1 MRVNLADVIDAIDTI
16 NEDETYF
23 YSIQDEEIVYV
34 LEDDEDDEFF
44 IPLPTKEEVNDYQNM
59 VNFTESIEDDKKC
72 DWFENAIHGKGAFR
86 RFRATLERFG
96 METEWYDY
104 LEACHRELAIEWCE
118 QHGIVYDTSVRSEEV
133 DDDWDEEDV
142 VVERKPIKQVQIPLR
157 FVHIDEDNYM
167 SALSLCDIYLQE
179 LDQYEGVSSSSD
191 YDRAQDYLEEA
202 LEEKDIYVLS
212 DHGRFIA
219 MAICRMNGCITTI
232 TDLCVV
238 KDKRRS
244 GVARQLVQEIQKEE
258 VETLQFEVPTNN
270 PIMHAF
276 LQAIGYAKV
285 IHTTYTKW

>member
-59 VNFTESIEDDKKC
+59 VNFTETIEDDKKR

-285 IHTTYTKW
+285 IHTTYTK

>member
-23 YSIQDEEIVYV
+23 YSIQDEEIVYA
-34 LEDDEDDEFF
+34 LDDGEDEEFL
-44 IPLPTKEEVNDYQNM
+44 IPLPTKQEVNDYQNM
-59 VNFTESIEDDKKC
+59 VNFTETIEDDKKR

-118 QHGIVYDTSVRSEEV
+118 QHGIVYDTSARCEEV
-133 DDDWDEEDV
+133 DDDWVEEDV
-142 VVERKPIKQVQIPLR
+142 VAEKEPIKQVQIPLR
-157 FVHIDEDNYM
+157 FIRIDEDNYM
-167 SALSLCDIYLQE
+167 SALSLCDTYLQE
-179 LDQYEGVSSSSD
+179 LDQYAGLSSSSD
-191 YDRAQDYLEEA
+191 YDRAQNYLEEA

-219 MAICRMNGCITTI
+219 MAICRMNGSVTTI

-244 GVARQLVQEIQKEE
+244 GVARQLVQEIQNKE
-258 VETLQFEVPTNN
+258 VEPLQFEVPINN
-270 PIMHAF
+270 LTMHAF

-285 IHTTYTKW
+285 IHTTYSK

>member
-1 MRVNLADVIDAIDTI
+1 MKVNLLDVIDAIDTI

-23 YSIQDEEIVYV
+23 YSIQDEEIVYA
-34 LEDDEDDEFF
+34 LDDGEDEEFF
-44 IPLPTKEEVNDYQNM
+44 IPLPTKQEVNDYQNM
-59 VNFTESIEDDKKC
+59 VNFTETIEDDKKR

-118 QHGIVYDTSVRSEEV
+118 QHGIVYDMTARREEV
-133 DDDWDEEDV
+133 DDDWVEEDV
-142 VVERKPIKQVQIPLR
+142 VAEKEPIKQVQIPLH
-157 FVHIDEDNYM
+157 FVRIDEDNYM
-167 SALSLCDIYLQE
+167 SALSLCDTYLQE
-179 LDQYEGVSSSSD
+179 LDQYAGLSSSSD
-191 YDRAQDYLEEA
+191 YDRAQNYLEEA

-219 MAICRMNGCITTI
+219 MAICRMNGCVTTI

-238 KDKRRS
+238 KDKRLS
-244 GVARQLVQEIQKEE
+244 GVARQLVREIQKVE
-258 VETLQFEVPTNN
+258 VHPLQFEVPTNN

-285 IHTTYTKW
+285 IHTTYSK

>member
-1 MRVNLADVIDAIDTI
+1 MKVNLLDVLDAIDTI

-59 VNFTESIEDDKKC
+59 VNFTESIEDDKKR

-104 LEACHRELAIEWCE
+104 LEACHRELAIDWCE
-118 QHGIVYDTSVRSEEV
+118 QHGIVYDTSVRHEEV
-133 DDDWDEEDV
+133 DDNWDEEDV
-142 VVERKPIKQVQIPLR
+142 VAEKEPVKQVQIPLR
-157 FVHIDEDNYM
+157 FVRIDENNYM
-167 SALSLCDIYLQE
+167 SALSLCDTYLQE
-179 LDQYEGVSSSSD
+179 LDQYAGLSTSSD
-191 YDRAQDYLEEA
+191 YDRAQNYLEEA
-202 LEEKDIYVLS
+202 LEEKDIYVLG

-219 MAICRMNGCITTI
+219 MAICRMNGSVTTI
-232 TDLCVV
+232 SDLCVV

-258 VETLQFEVPTNN
+258 VEPLQFEVPTNN

-285 IHTTYTKW
+285 IHTTYSK

>member
-59 VNFTESIEDDKKC
+59 VNFTESIEDDKKR

-118 QHGIVYDTSVRSEEV
+118 QHGIVYDTSVRSEEI

-157 FVHIDEDNYM
+157 FVRIDEDNYM
-167 SALSLCDIYLQE
+167 SALSLCDTYLQE
-179 LDQYEGVSSSSD
+179 LDHCAGVSSSSD

-219 MAICRMNGCITTI
+219 MAICRMNGSITTI

-244 GVARQLVQEIQKEE
+244 GIARQLVQEIQKEE

-276 LQAIGYAKV
+276 LQAIGYAKI
-285 IHTTYTKW
+285 IHTTYTK

>member
-59 VNFTESIEDDKKC
+59 VNFTESIEDDKKR

-118 QHGIVYDTSVRSEEV
+118 QHGIVYDTSVRSEEI

-167 SALSLCDIYLQE
+167 SALSLCDTYLQE
-179 LDQYEGVSSSSD
+179 LDHCAGVSSSSD

-232 TDLCVV
+232 TDLYVV

-258 VETLQFEVPTNN
+258 VETLQFEIPTNN

-285 IHTTYTKW
+285 IHTTYTK

>member
-1 MRVNLADVIDAIDTI
+1 MKVNLMDVIDAIDTI

-59 VNFTESIEDDKKC
+59 VNFTETIEDDKKR
-72 DWFENAIHGKGAFR
+72 DWFENAIRGKGAFR

-96 METEWYDY
+96 METAWYDY
-104 LEACHRELAIEWCE
+104 LEASHRELAIEWCE

-142 VVERKPIKQVQIPLR
+142 VKEKEPIKQIQIPLR
-157 FVHIDEDNYM
+157 FVRIDEDNYM
-167 SALSLCDIYLQE
+167 SALSLCDTYLQE
-179 LDQYEGVSSSSD
+179 LDQYEGVASSSD

-202 LEEKDIYVLS
+202 LEEKDMYVLS

-219 MAICRMNGCITTI
+219 MAICRMDGCVTTI
-232 TDLCVV
+232 KDLCVV

-244 GVARQLVQEIQKEE
+244 GVARKLISEIQKEE
-258 VETLQFEVPTNN
+258 LQPLQFEVPTNN

-276 LQAIGYAKV
+276 LQAIGYAK
-285 IHTTYTKW
+285 ILHTTYTK

>member
-1 MRVNLADVIDAIDTI
+1 MKVNLLDVIDAIDTI
-16 NEDETYF
+16 NEEETYF
-23 YSIQDEEIVYV
+23 YSIQDEEIVYA
-34 LEDDEDDEFF
+34 LDDGEDEEFF
-44 IPLPTKEEVNDYQNM
+44 IPLPTKQEVNDYQNM
-59 VNFTESIEDDKKC
+59 VNFTETIEDDKKR

-86 RFRATLERFG
+86 RFRATLQRFG

-118 QHGIVYDTSVRSEEV
+118 QHGIVYDTSVRSEVV

-157 FVHIDEDNYM
+157 FVRVDEDNYM

-179 LDQYEGVSSSSD
+179 LDQYAGVSSFSD
-191 YDRAQDYLEEA
+191 YERAQDYLEEA

-219 MAICRMNGCITTI
+219 MAICRMNGSITTI

-244 GVARQLVQEIQKEE
+244 GIARQLVHEIQKEE
-258 VETLQFEVPTNN
+258 VEPLQFEVPTNN

-285 IHTTYTKW
+285 IHTTYSK

>member
-59 VNFTESIEDDKKC
+59 VNFTESIEDDKKR

-86 RFRATLERFG
+86 RFRAILERFG

-157 FVHIDEDNYM
+157 FVRIDEDNYM
-167 SALSLCDIYLQE
+167 SALSLCDTYLQE
-179 LDQYEGVSSSSD
+179 LDQYAGLSSSSD
-191 YDRAQDYLEEA
+191 YDRAQNYLEEA

-219 MAICRMNGCITTI
+219 MAICRRNGSVTTI

-244 GVARQLVQEIQKEE
+244 GVARQLVREIQKAE
-258 VETLQFEVPTNN
+258 VYPLQFEIPTNN
-270 PIMHAF
+270 SIMHAF

-285 IHTTYTKW
+285 IHTTYTK

>member
-59 VNFTESIEDDKKC
+59 VNFTESIEDDKKR

-86 RFRATLERFG
+86 RFHATLERFG

-118 QHGIVYDTSVRSEEV
+118 QHGIVYDTSVRSEEI

-142 VVERKPIKQVQIPLR
+142 VVERKPIKQVQILYTR

-167 SALSLCDIYLQE
+167 SALSLCDTYLQE
-179 LDQYEGVSSSSD
+179 LDQYAGLSPSSD

-285 IHTTYTKW
+285 IHTTYTK

>member
-59 VNFTESIEDDKKC
+59 VNFTESIEDDKKR

-118 QHGIVYDTSVRSEEV
+118 QHGVVYDTSVRSEEV

-142 VVERKPIKQVQIPLR
+142 VVEKKPIKQVQIPLR
-157 FVHIDEDNYM
+157 FVRIDEDNYM
-167 SALSLCDIYLQE
+167 SALSLCDTYLQE

-285 IHTTYTKW
+285 IHTTYTK

>member
-1 MRVNLADVIDAIDTI
+1 MKVNLADVVDAIDTI

-44 IPLPTKEEVNDYQNM
+44 IPLPTKEEVNDYQIM
-59 VNFTESIEDDKKC
+59 VNFTETIEDDKKR
-72 DWFENAIHGKGAFR
+72 DWFENAIRGKGAFR

-96 METEWYDY
+96 METAWYDF
-104 LEACHRELAIEWCE
+104 LEASHRELAIEWCE
-118 QHGIVYDTSVRSEEV
+118 QHGIVYDTSLRNEEV

-142 VVERKPIKQVQIPLR
+142 VKEKEPVKQIQIPLR
-157 FVHIDEDNYM
+157 FVRIDDDNYM
-167 SALSLCDIYLQE
+167 SALSLCDTYLQE
-179 LDQYEGVSSSSD
+179 LDRYAGVSSSSD

-202 LEEKDIYVLS
+202 LEEKDMYVLS

-219 MAICRMNGCITTI
+219 MAICRMDGCVTTI

-244 GVARQLVQEIQKEE
+244 GVARKLISEIQKEE
-258 VETLQFEVPTNN
+258 VQPLQFEVPTNN
-270 PIMHAF
+270 PNMHAF
-276 LQAIGYAKV
+276 LQAIGYAKI
-285 IHTTYTKW
+285 IHTTYTK

>member
-23 YSIQDEEIVYV
+23 YSIQDEEIVYA

-59 VNFTESIEDDKKC
+59 VNFTETIEDDKKR

-118 QHGIVYDTSVRSEEV
+118 QHGIVYDTSVRREEV
-133 DDDWDEEDV
+133 DDWDEEN
-142 VVERKPIKQVQIPLR
+142 VVEKKEPIKQVQIPLR
-157 FVHIDEDNYM
+157 FVRVDEDNYM
-167 SALSLCDIYLQE
+167 SALSLCDTYLQE
-179 LDQYEGVSSSSD
+179 LNQYAGVSSFSD

-219 MAICRMNGCITTI
+219 MAICKMNGCITTI

-244 GVARQLVQEIQKEE
+244 GVARQLVQKIQDEEIEP
-258 VETLQFEVPTNN
+258 LQFEVPTNN
-270 PIMHAF
+270 PTMHAF

-285 IHTTYTKW
+285 IHTTYSK

>member
-285 IHTTYTKW
+285 IHTTYTK

>member
-1 MRVNLADVIDAIDTI
+1 MKVNLLDVIDAIDTI

-23 YSIQDEEIVYV
+23 YSIQDEEIVYA
-34 LEDDEDDEFF
+34 LDDGEDEEFF
-44 IPLPTKEEVNDYQNM
+44 IPLPTKQEVNDYQNM
-59 VNFTESIEDDKKC
+59 VNFTETIEDDKKR

-118 QHGIVYDTSVRSEEV
+118 QHGIVYDMTARCEEV
-133 DDDWDEEDV
+133 DDDWVEEDV

-179 LDQYEGVSSSSD
+179 LDQYAGVSSSSD

-270 PIMHAF
+270 PIMLAF
-276 LQAIGYAKV
+276 LQAIGYAKI
-285 IHTTYTKW
+285 IHTTYTK

>member
-59 VNFTESIEDDKKC
+59 VNFTESIEDDKKR

-285 IHTTYTKW
+285 IHTTYTK

>member
-23 YSIQDEEIVYV
+23 YSIQDEEIVYA

-59 VNFTESIEDDKKC
+59 VNFTETIEDDKKR

-118 QHGIVYDTSVRSEEV
+118 QHGIIYDTSVRSEEV

-142 VVERKPIKQVQIPLR
+142 VEKKEPIKQVQIPLR
-157 FVHIDEDNYM
+157 FVRVDEDNYM
-167 SALSLCDIYLQE
+167 SALSLCDTYLQE
-179 LDQYEGVSSSSD
+179 LNQYAGVSSFSD

-219 MAICRMNGCITTI
+219 MAICRMNDSITTI

-244 GVARQLVQEIQKEE
+244 GVARQLVQKIQDEE
-258 VETLQFEVPTNN
+258 VEPLQFEVPTNN
-270 PIMHAF
+270 PTMHAF
-276 LQAIGYAKV
+276 LQAIGYTKV
-285 IHTTYTKW
+285 IHTTYSK

>member
-59 VNFTESIEDDKKC
+59 VNFTESIEDDKKR

-96 METEWYDY
+96 METEWYNY
-104 LEACHRELAIEWCE
+104 LDACHRELAIEWCE
-118 QHGIVYDTSVRSEEV
+118 QHGVVYDTSVRSEEV

-142 VVERKPIKQVQIPLR
+142 VVEKKPIKQVQIPLR
-157 FVHIDEDNYM
+157 FVRIDEDNYM
-167 SALSLCDIYLQE
+167 SALSLCDTYLQE

-285 IHTTYTKW
+285 IHTTYTK

>member
-1 MRVNLADVIDAIDTI
+1 MQVNLLDVIDAIDTI
-16 NEDETYF
+16 NEEETYF
-23 YSIQDEEIVYV
+23 YSIQDEEIVYA
-34 LEDDEDDEFF
+34 LDDGEDEEFF
-44 IPLPTKEEVNDYQNM
+44 IPLPTKQEVNDYQNM
-59 VNFTESIEDDKKC
+59 VNFTETIEDDKKR

-86 RFRATLERFG
+86 RFRATLQRFG

-118 QHGIVYDTSVRSEEV
+118 QHGIVYDMTARCEEV
-133 DDDWDEEDV
+133 DDDWVEEDV

-157 FVHIDEDNYM
+157 FVRVDEDNYM

-179 LDQYEGVSSSSD
+179 LDQYAGVSSFSD
-191 YDRAQDYLEEA
+191 YERAQDYLEEA

-219 MAICRMNGCITTI
+219 MAICRMNGSITTI

-244 GVARQLVQEIQKEE
+244 GIARQLVQEIQKEE
-258 VETLQFEVPTNN
+258 VEPLQFEVPTNN

-285 IHTTYTKW
+285 IHTTYSK

>member
-1 MRVNLADVIDAIDTI
+1 MKVNLLDVIDAIDTI

-23 YSIQDEEIVYV
+23 YSIQDEEIVYA
-34 LEDDEDDEFF
+34 LDDGEDEEFF
-44 IPLPTKEEVNDYQNM
+44 IPLPTKQEVNDYQNM
-59 VNFTESIEDDKKC
+59 VNFTETIEDDKKR

-118 QHGIVYDTSVRSEEV
+118 QHGIVYDMTARCEEV
-133 DDDWDEEDV
+133 DDNWIEEDV
-142 VVERKPIKQVQIPLR
+142 VAEKEPIKQVQIPLR
-157 FVHIDEDNYM
+157 FVRIDEDNYM
-167 SALSLCDIYLQE
+167 SALSLCDTYLQE
-179 LDQYEGVSSSSD
+179 LDHCAGVSSSSD

-244 GVARQLVQEIQKEE
+244 GVARQLVQEIQKAE
-258 VETLQFEVPTNN
+258 VHPLQFEVPTNN
-270 PIMHAF
+270 SIMHAF

-285 IHTTYTKW
+285 IHTTYSK

>member
-1 MRVNLADVIDAIDTI
+1 MDVIDAIDTI

-59 VNFTESIEDDKKC
+59 VNFTETIEDDKKR
-72 DWFENAIHGKGAFR
+72 DWFENAIRGKGAFR

-96 METEWYDY
+96 METEWYNY
-104 LEACHRELAIEWCE
+104 LEASHRELAIEWCE
-118 QHGIVYDTSVRSEEV
+118 QHGIVYDTSAQSEEV

-142 VVERKPIKQVQIPLR
+142 VKEKEPIKQIQIPLR
-157 FVHIDEDNYM
+157 FVRIDDDNYM
-167 SALSLCDIYLQE
+167 SALSLCDTYLQE
-179 LDQYEGVSSSSD
+179 LDQYEGISSSSD
-191 YDRAQDYLEEA
+191 YDRAKDYLEEA
-202 LEEKDIYVLS
+202 LEEKDMYVLS

-219 MAICRMNGCITTI
+219 MAICRMDGSVTTI

-244 GVARQLVQEIQKEE
+244 GVARKLISEIQKEE
-258 VETLQFEVPTNN
+258 VQPLQFEVPTNN

-276 LQAIGYAKV
+276 LQAIGYAKI
-285 IHTTYTKW
+285 IHTTYTK

>member
-59 VNFTESIEDDKKC
+59 VNFTESIEDDKKR

-118 QHGIVYDTSVRSEEV
+118 QHGVVYDTSVRSEEI

-157 FVHIDEDNYM
+157 FVRIDEDNYM
-167 SALSLCDIYLQE
+167 SALSLCDTYLQE
-179 LDQYEGVSSSSD
+179 LDQYAGLSSSSD
-191 YDRAQDYLEEA
+191 YDRAQNYLEEA

-212 DHGRFIA
+212 DHGRYIA
-219 MAICRMNGCITTI
+219 MAICRMNGIVTTI

-244 GVARQLVQEIQKEE
+244 GVARQLVQEIQNKE
-258 VETLQFEVPTNN
+258 VEPLQFEVPINN
-270 PIMHAF
+270 LTMHAF

-285 IHTTYTKW
+285 IHTTYSK

>member
-59 VNFTESIEDDKKC
+59 VNFTETIEDDKKR

-104 LEACHRELAIEWCE
+104 LEACHRELAIDWCE
-118 QHGIVYDTSVRSEEV
+118 QHGIVYDTSVRHEEV

-157 FVHIDEDNYM
+157 FVRIDEDNYM
-167 SALSLCDIYLQE
+167 SALSLCDTYLQE
-179 LDQYEGVSSSSD
+179 LDQYAGLSTSSD
-191 YDRAQDYLEEA
+191 YDRAQNYLEEA

-219 MAICRMNGCITTI
+219 MAICRMNGSVTTI

-244 GVARQLVQEIQKEE
+244 GVARQLVQEIQKAE
-258 VETLQFEVPTNN
+258 VHPLQFEVPTNN
-270 PIMHAF
+270 SIMHAF

-285 IHTTYTKW
+285 IHTTYSK

>member
-1 MRVNLADVIDAIDTI
+1 MKVNLLDVIDAIDTI

-23 YSIQDEEIVYV
+23 YSIQDEEIVYA
-34 LEDDEDDEFF
+34 LDDGEDDEFF
-44 IPLPTKEEVNDYQNM
+44 IPLPTKDEVNDYQNM
-59 VNFTESIEDDKKC
+59 VNFTETIEDDKKR

-118 QHGIVYDTSVRSEEV
+118 QHGIVYDMTARREEV
-133 DDDWDEEDV
+133 DDDWVEEDV
-142 VVERKPIKQVQIPLR
+142 VAEKEPIKQVQIPLR
-157 FVHIDEDNYM
+157 FVRIDEDNYM
-167 SALSLCDIYLQE
+167 SALSLCDTYLQE
-179 LDQYEGVSSSSD
+179 RDQYAGLSSSSD
-191 YDRAQDYLEEA
+191 YDRAQNYLEEA

-219 MAICRMNGCITTI
+219 MAICRMNGCVTTI

-258 VETLQFEVPTNN
+258 VEPLQFEVPTNN

-285 IHTTYTKW
+285 IHTTYSK

>member
-1 MRVNLADVIDAIDTI
+1 MKVNLLDVIDAIDTI

-23 YSIQDEEIVYV
+23 YSIQDEEIVYA
-34 LEDDEDDEFF
+34 LDDGADEEFF
-44 IPLPTKEEVNDYQNM
+44 IPLPTKQEVNDYQNM
-59 VNFTESIEDDKKC
+59 VNFTETIEDDKKR

-118 QHGIVYDTSVRSEEV
+118 QHGIVYDTSARCEEV
-133 DDDWDEEDV
+133 DDDWVEEDV
-142 VVERKPIKQVQIPLR
+142 VAEKEPIKQVQIPLR
-157 FVHIDEDNYM
+157 FVRIDEDNYM
-167 SALSLCDIYLQE
+167 SALSLCDTYLQE
-179 LDQYEGVSSSSD
+179 LDQYAGVSSSSD
-191 YDRAQDYLEEA
+191 YDRAQNYLEEA

-219 MAICRMNGCITTI
+219 MAICRMNGSVTTI

-238 KDKRRS
+238 KDKRLN

-258 VETLQFEVPTNN
+258 VEPLQFEVPTNN

-276 LQAIGYAKV
+276 LQAIGYAIV
-285 IHTTYTKW
+285 IHTTYSK

>member
-1 MRVNLADVIDAIDTI
+1 MKVNLLDVIDAIDTI

-23 YSIQDEEIVYV
+23 YSIQDEEIVYA
-34 LEDDEDDEFF
+34 LDDGEDEEFF
-44 IPLPTKEEVNDYQNM
+44 IPLPTKQEVNDYQNM
-59 VNFTESIEDDKKC
+59 VNFTETIEDDKKR

-118 QHGIVYDTSVRSEEV
+118 QHGIVYDTSARCEEV
-133 DDDWDEEDV
+133 DDDWVEGDV
-142 VVERKPIKQVQIPLR
+142 VAEKEPIKQVQIPLR
-157 FVHIDEDNYM
+157 FVRIDEDNYM
-167 SALSLCDIYLQE
+167 SALSLCDTYLQE
-179 LDQYEGVSSSSD
+179 LDQYAGLSSSSD
-191 YDRAQDYLEEA
+191 YDRAQNYLEEA

-219 MAICRMNGCITTI
+219 IAICRMNGSVTTI

-258 VETLQFEVPTNN
+258 VEPLQFEVPTNN

-276 LQAIGYAKV
+276 LQAIGYTKV
-285 IHTTYTKW
+285 IHTTYTK

>member
-1 MRVNLADVIDAIDTI
+1 MRVNLADIIDAIDTI

-23 YSIQDEEIVYV
+23 YSIQDEEIVYA

-59 VNFTESIEDDKKC
+59 VNFTETIEDDKKR

-118 QHGIVYDTSVRSEEV
+118 QHGIVYDTSVRNEEV

-142 VVERKPIKQVQIPLR
+142 VEKKEPIKQVQIPLR
-157 FVHIDEDNYM
+157 FVRVDEDNYM
-167 SALSLCDIYLQE
+167 SALSLCDTYLQE
-179 LDQYEGVSSSSD
+179 LNQYAGISSFSD
-191 YDRAQDYLEEA
+191 YDCAQDYLEEA

-219 MAICRMNGCITTI
+219 MAICKMNGCITTI

-244 GVARQLVQEIQKEE
+244 GVARQLVQKIQDEE
-258 VETLQFEVPTNN
+258 VEPLQFEVPTNN
-270 PIMHAF
+270 LTMHAF

-285 IHTTYTKW
+285 IHTIYSK

>member
-1 MRVNLADVIDAIDTI
+1 MKVNLLDVIDAIDTI

-23 YSIQDEEIVYV
+23 YSIQDEEIVYA
-34 LEDDEDDEFF
+34 LDDGEDEEFF
-44 IPLPTKEEVNDYQNM
+44 ILLPTKQEVNDYQNM
-59 VNFTESIEDDKKC
+59 VNFTETIEDDKKR

-118 QHGIVYDTSVRSEEV
+118 QHGIVYDTSARCEEV
-133 DDDWDEEDV
+133 DDDWVEGDV
-142 VVERKPIKQVQIPLR
+142 VAEKEPIKQVQIPLR
-157 FVHIDEDNYM
+157 FIRIDEDNYM
-167 SALSLCDIYLQE
+167 SALSLCDTYLQE
-179 LDQYEGVSSSSD
+179 LDQYAGLSSSSD
-191 YDRAQDYLEEA
+191 YDRAQNYLEEA

-219 MAICRMNGCITTI
+219 MAICRMNGSVTTI

-258 VETLQFEVPTNN
+258 VEPLQFEVPTNN
-270 PIMHAF
+270 SIMHAF

-285 IHTTYTKW
+285 IHTTYSK

>member
-1 MRVNLADVIDAIDTI
+1 MKVNLLDVIDAIDTI

-23 YSIQDEEIVYV
+23 YSIQDEEIVYA
-34 LEDDEDDEFF
+34 LDDGEDEEFF
-44 IPLPTKEEVNDYQNM
+44 IPLPTKQEVNDYQNM
-59 VNFTESIEDDKKC
+59 VNFTETIEDDKKR

-118 QHGIVYDTSVRSEEV
+118 QHGIVYDTSARSEEV

-142 VVERKPIKQVQIPLR
+142 VVEKEPIKQVQIPLR
-157 FVHIDEDNYM
+157 FVRIDEDNYM

-179 LDQYEGVSSSSD
+179 LDQYAGLSSSSD
-191 YDRAQDYLEEA
+191 YDRAQNYLEEA

-212 DHGRFIA
+212 DHGRYIA
-219 MAICRMNGCITTI
+219 MAICRMNGSVTTI

-238 KDKRRS
+238 KDKRRC

-258 VETLQFEVPTNN
+258 VEPLQFEVPTNN
-270 PIMHAF
+270 SIMHAF

-285 IHTTYTKW
+285 IHTTYSK

>member
-59 VNFTESIEDDKKC
+59 VNFTETIEDDKKR

-118 QHGIVYDTSVRSEEV
+118 QHGIVYDTSARSEEV

-142 VVERKPIKQVQIPLR
+142 VVEKEPIKQVQIPLR
-157 FVHIDEDNYM
+157 FVRIDEDNYM
-167 SALSLCDIYLQE
+167 SALSLCDTYLQE
-179 LDQYEGVSSSSD
+179 LDQYAGLSSSSD
-191 YDRAQDYLEEA
+191 YDRAQNYLEEA

-219 MAICRMNGCITTI
+219 MAICRMNGSVTTI

-244 GVARQLVQEIQKEE
+244 GVARQLVQEIQNKE
-258 VETLQFEVPTNN
+258 VEPLQFEVPINN
-270 PIMHAF
+270 LTMHAF

-285 IHTTYTKW
+285 IHTTYSK

>member
-1 MRVNLADVIDAIDTI
+1 MKVNLLDVIDAIDTI

-23 YSIQDEEIVYV
+23 YSIQDEEIVYA
-34 LEDDEDDEFF
+34 LDDGEDEEFF
-44 IPLPTKEEVNDYQNM
+44 IPLPTKQEVNDYQNM
-59 VNFTESIEDDKKC
+59 VNFTETIEDDKKR

-118 QHGIVYDTSVRSEEV
+118 QHGIVYDMTARCEEV
-133 DDDWDEEDV
+133 DDNWIEEDV
-142 VVERKPIKQVQIPLR
+142 VAEKEPIKQVQIPLR
-157 FVHIDEDNYM
+157 FVRIDEDNYM
-167 SALSLCDIYLQE
+167 SALSLCDTYLQE
-179 LDQYEGVSSSSD
+179 LDHCAGVSSSSD

-258 VETLQFEVPTNN
+258 VEPLQFEVPTNN
-270 PIMHAF
+270 PTMHAF
-276 LQAIGYAKV
+276 LQAIGYAK
-285 IHTTYTKW
+285 ILHTTYTK

>member
-1 MRVNLADVIDAIDTI
+1 MKVNLADVIDAIDTI

-44 IPLPTKEEVNDYQNM
+44 IPLPTKEEVNDYQIM
-59 VNFTESIEDDKKC
+59 VNFTETIEDDKKR
-72 DWFENAIHGKGAFR
+72 DWFENAIRGKGAFR

-104 LEACHRELAIEWCE
+104 LEASHRELAIEWCE
-118 QHGIVYDTSVRSEEV
+118 QHGIVYDTSIQSEEV
-133 DDDWDEEDV
+133 DDDWGEEDV
-142 VVERKPIKQVQIPLR
+142 VKEKEPIKQIQIPLR
-157 FVHIDEDNYM
+157 FVRIDDDNYM
-167 SALSLCDIYLQE
+167 SVLSLCDTYLQE
-179 LDQYEGVSSSSD
+179 LDQYAGVSSSSD

-202 LEEKDIYVLS
+202 LEEKDMYVLS

-219 MAICRMNGCITTI
+219 MAICRMDGSVTTI

-244 GVARQLVQEIQKEE
+244 GVARKLISEIQKEE
-258 VETLQFEVPTNN
+258 LQPLQFEVPTNN
-270 PIMHAF
+270 PNMHAF
-276 LQAIGYAKV
+276 LQAIGYAK
-285 IHTTYTKW
+285 ILHTTYTK

>member
-1 MRVNLADVIDAIDTI
+1 MKVNLLDVIDAIDTI

-23 YSIQDEEIVYV
+23 YSIQDEEIVYA
-34 LEDDEDDEFF
+34 LDDGEDEEFF
-44 IPLPTKEEVNDYQNM
+44 IPLPTKQEVNDYQNM
-59 VNFTESIEDDKKC
+59 VNFTESIEDDKKR

-118 QHGIVYDTSVRSEEV
+118 QHGIVYDMTARCEEV
-133 DDDWDEEDV
+133 DDDWVEEDV
-142 VVERKPIKQVQIPLR
+142 VVEKEPIKQVHIPLR
-157 FVHIDEDNYM
+157 FVRIDEDNYM
-167 SALSLCDIYLQE
+167 SALSLCDTYLQE
-179 LDQYEGVSSSSD
+179 LDQYAGLSSSSD
-191 YDRAQDYLEEA
+191 YDRAQNYLEEA

-219 MAICRMNGCITTI
+219 MAICRMNGSVTTI

-244 GVARQLVQEIQKEE
+244 GVARQLVQEIQKAE
-258 VETLQFEVPTNN
+258 VHPLQFEVPTNN
-270 PIMHAF
+270 SIMHAF
-276 LQAIGYAKV
+276 LQAVGYAKV
-285 IHTTYTKW
+285 IHTTYTK

>member
-59 VNFTESIEDDKKC
+59 VNFTESIEDDKKR

-258 VETLQFEVPTNN
+258 VETLQFKVPTNN

-285 IHTTYTKW
+285 IHTTYTK

>member
-1 MRVNLADVIDAIDTI
+1 MKVNLLDVIDAIDTI

-23 YSIQDEEIVYV
+23 YSIQDEEIVYA

-44 IPLPTKEEVNDYQNM
+44 IPLPTKQEVNDYQNM
-59 VNFTESIEDDKKC
+59 VNFTETIEDDKKR

-118 QHGIVYDTSVRSEEV
+118 QHGIVYDMTARCEEV
-133 DDDWDEEDV
+133 DDDWVEEDV

-157 FVHIDEDNYM
+157 FVRIDEDNYM
-167 SALSLCDIYLQE
+167 SALSLCDTYLQE
-179 LDQYEGVSSSSD
+179 LDQYAGLSSSSD
-191 YDRAQDYLEEA
+191 YDRAQNYLEEA
-202 LEEKDIYVLS
+202 LEEKDIYALS

-219 MAICRMNGCITTI
+219 MAICRMNGSVTTI

-238 KDKRRS
+238 KDKRLS
-244 GVARQLVQEIQKEE
+244 GVARQLVCEIQKEE
-258 VETLQFEVPTNN
+258 VEPLQFEVPTNN

-285 IHTTYTKW
+285 IHTTYTK

>member
-1 MRVNLADVIDAIDTI
+1 MKVNLLDVIDAIDTI

-23 YSIQDEEIVYV
+23 YSIQDEEIVYA
-34 LEDDEDDEFF
+34 LDDGEDEEFF
-44 IPLPTKEEVNDYQNM
+44 IPLPTKQEVNDYQNM
-59 VNFTESIEDDKKC
+59 VNFTESIEDDKKR

-118 QHGIVYDTSVRSEEV
+118 QHGVVYDTSVRSEEI

-157 FVHIDEDNYM
+157 FVRIDEDNYM
-167 SALSLCDIYLQE
+167 SALSLCDTYLQE
-179 LDQYEGVSSSSD
+179 LDQYAGLSPSSD

-219 MAICRMNGCITTI
+219 MAICRMNGSITTI

-244 GVARQLVQEIQKEE
+244 GIARQLVQEIQKEE

-270 PIMHAF
+270 LIMHAF
-276 LQAIGYAKV
+276 LQAIGYAKI
-285 IHTTYTKW
+285 IHTTYTK